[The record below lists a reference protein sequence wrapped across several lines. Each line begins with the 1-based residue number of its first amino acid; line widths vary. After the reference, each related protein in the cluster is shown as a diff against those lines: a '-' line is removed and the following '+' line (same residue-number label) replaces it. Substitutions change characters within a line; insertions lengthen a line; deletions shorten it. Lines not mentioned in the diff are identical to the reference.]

1 MLSGLHEL
9 RRRGVGTRCM
19 TDNAAEKG
27 GDACSNKQM
36 TIKNTSRDQS
46 WGVFAPT
53 IGEVPRLQIKF
64 RFAGINTIL

>member
-1 MLSGLHEL
+1 MNSDVEVLEELHDY
-9 RRRGVGTRCM
+9 V
-19 TDNAAEKG
+19 AEKG

-46 WGVFAPT
+46 WRAFTPA
-53 IGEVPRLQIKF
+53 IREVPRLQIKF